1 MVGCETKRL
10 LRTRL
15 ENVRRH
21 ADKAC
26 SFERPVLAAREI
38 KEALAELSQAV
49 ELLAETLNERPEM
62 Y

>member
-1 MVGCETKRL
+1 M
-10 LRTRL
+10 RTRL